1 MLSRVRRKVDWRG
14 TEQRAAR
21 TSSFDFSIRCASL
34 PMGTP
39 GEKMKI
45 TEHGEIRAAR
55 PHPHGPFL
63 IAMQELSGSLKLG
76 KIHAH

>member
-1 MLSRVRRKVDWRG
+1 
-14 TEQRAAR
+14 
-21 TSSFDFSIRCASL
+21 
-34 PMGTP
+34 MGTP

-55 PHPHGPFL
+55 PHSHGPL